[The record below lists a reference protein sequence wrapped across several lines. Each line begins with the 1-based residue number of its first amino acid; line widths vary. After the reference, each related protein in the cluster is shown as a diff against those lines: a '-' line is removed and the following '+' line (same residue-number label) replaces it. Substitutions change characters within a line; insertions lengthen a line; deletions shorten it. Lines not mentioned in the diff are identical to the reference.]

1 MNPSPST
8 GLFRRAAFGTIVVA
22 ALVLTGLQFLLPPGA
37 VWITDNGNKYILM
50 RNFIA
55 HGSATV
61 VNPAAEIDPGNRF
74 FPDGDFHFKELGG
87 GYRSV
92 YPEFFS
98 VLTIPFYRLFGERGV
113 AVLPILGT
121 LALLSCFLALLHLL
135 RIPPFW
141 AAGLGLGLVFATP
154 FAFYSQLF
162 WEMTMGCAL
171 LCGALL
177 ALFHRK
183 FLLTGILLGLGLWL
197 REEFYFASA
206 ALGAAWLLTA
216 EPKHRIREFS
226 RIVLGAIPPAAAL
239 WILQWYQSGHILGLH
254 GALYYTHNTSGNAP
268 TLLEQLFGALPEAY
282 GFYFFS
288 HITQQKWLAMAPILP
303 AVCGAFPRIRSHAA
317 LKTGIFFAAAL
328 AYFALAREMS
338 QTPAGMVGMA
348 VGLFPA
354 LPLAAGFWLNWRPLC
369 CRGARRI
376 RLLGWFVLIYVL
388 LLPPFL
394 TRSDIGVI
402 WSARHFLFVVPFL
415 VALSAIGIL
424 RLGVTRKRM
433 LQLGAVLTVA
443 AALLLEFSGIQKLK
457 DVATEGAAVTDVIRA
472 TPGRVVLSDV
482 FFLPEQTPQ
491 LFFERQWLYIKSGK
505 DIPKLL
511 ELLRSHKVDEFTLI
525 LSPYWRT
532 IDEASLRLLLEATP
546 PTREIRRLKGEKSGF
561 LEFFI
566 VECRLQ

>member
-1 MNPSPST
+1 M
-8 GLFRRAAFGTIVVA
+8 AFGTVA
-22 ALVLTGLQFLLPPGA
+22 AAALILIGLHFLLPPNP

-61 VNPAAEIDPGNRF
+61 VNPAREIDPENRF
-74 FPDGDFHFKELGG
+74 FPDGDFHFKEFDGG

-98 VLTIPFYRLFGERGV
+98 ILTVPFFLLFGERGV

-121 LALLSCFLALLHLL
+121 LALLSCFLALLRLL

-141 AAGLGLGLVFATP
+141 AAPLGLGLVFATP
-154 FAFYSQLF
+154 FAFYSLLF

-171 LCGALL
+171 LCGAVL
-177 ALFHRK
+177 ALLHRK
-183 FLLTGILLGLGLWL
+183 FLLAGILLGIGLWL

-216 EPKHRIREFS
+216 EPKHRVREFS
-226 RIVLGAIPPAAAL
+226 RLVLGAIPPAVAL
-239 WILQWYQSGHILGLH
+239 WLLQWYQSGHILGLH
-254 GALYYTHNTSGNAP
+254 GALYYTHNTSGNTP

-288 HITQQKWLAMAPILP
+288 HTTSHKWLPAAPVLLL
-303 AVCGAFPRIRSHAA
+303 AGGALPRIRSCAVFKRGILLAA
-317 LKTGIFFAAAL
+317 GIAYLAL
-328 AYFALAREMS
+328 AWEMNR
-338 QTPAGMVGMA
+338 TPAGMVGMA

-369 CRGARRI
+369 CRGVRRI
-376 RLLGWFVLIYVL
+376 RLMGWFVLIYAL

-415 VALSAIGIL
+415 LALSAIGVRRMGFSRQ
-424 RLGVTRKRM
+424 RLI
-433 LQLGAVLTVA
+433 QLGAILIAA
-443 AALLLEFSGIQKLK
+443 AALLLEFDGIRKLK
-457 DVATEGAAVTDVIRA
+457 TVAGEGAAVTRAIRA
-472 TPGRVVLSDV
+472 TPGEVVLSDV

-491 LFFERQWLYIKSGK
+491 LFFERKWLFIKSGA
-505 DIPKLL
+505 DIPELL
-511 ELLRSHKVDEFTLI
+511 ELLRASRVREFTLV
-525 LSPYWRT
+525 LSPYWRQ
-532 IDEASLRLLLEATP
+532 IDDDALRILLKAAP